1 MYGQQIS
8 QRLKKMNN
16 IKNELNFTGEYFIPG
31 KSGERIEAD
40 HLERYRFACKFAKG
54 KSVLDIACGV
64 GYSGPLFIE
73 AGAINYYGVDIN
85 EKLIEYAKNNYSS
98 EHINYFVGNICTFT
112 NNKMF
117 DLITCYETI
126 EHINSYETAIKN
138 LYSLLNAGGNLLI
151 SSPNRTVTS
160 PNCNT
165 LADKPSNEF
174 HTQEFIPEELLSILN
189 KNGFTAGRDN
199 LYGQRQRKKV
209 YRNRYYR
216 KIIYTLFGN
225 PDIKT
230 SPEVTKVVD
239 KIPRYFVIV
248 ATKK

>member
-1 MYGQQIS
+1 MIQKG
-8 QRLKKMNN
+8 NN
-16 IKNELNFTGEYFIPG
+16 LNFTGEYFIPG

-40 HLERYRFACKFAKG
+40 HIERYRFACKYAKG

-64 GYSGPLFIE
+64 GYSGPKFME
-73 AGAINYYGVDIN
+73 AGAVSYDGVDIN
-85 EKLIEYAKNNYSS
+85 EKLVDYAKENYGADLISYS
-98 EHINYFVGNICTFT
+98 LGDITSFN
-112 NNKMF
+112 NNKLF

-126 EHINSYETAIKN
+126 EHVKNYEAAIQN
-138 LYSLLNAGGNLLI
+138 LHSLLKPGGLLLI

-160 PNCNT
+160 PNALT
-165 LADKPSNEF
+165 LNDKPSNEF

-189 KNGFTAGRDN
+189 KNGFFAGIDK

-216 KIIYTLFGN
+216 KIVYTLFGN

-230 SPEVTKVVD
+230 SPEVTEVVD

>member
-1 MYGQQIS
+1 MSYTV
-8 QRLKKMNN
+8 
-16 IKNELNFTGEYFIPG
+16 NELNFTGEYFIPE

-40 HLERYRFACKFAKG
+40 HIERYRFACRYAKG
-54 KSVLDIACGV
+54 KAVLDIACGV
-64 GYSGPLFIE
+64 GYSGAMFIK
-73 AGAINYYGVDIN
+73 AGAVYYDGVDIN
-85 EKLIEYAKNNYSS
+85 EKLIQYAKNNYSS
-98 EHINYFVGNICTFT
+98 ERINYFVGDICTYT
-112 NNKMF
+112 QTKTY

-126 EHINSYETAIKN
+126 EHVKNYEAAIQN
-138 LYSLLNAGGNLLI
+138 LYSLLKAGGTLLI

-174 HTQEFIPEELLSILN
+174 HIQEFIPEELISILN

-216 KIIYTLFGN
+216 KILYTLFGN
-225 PDIKT
+225 PDLKA
-230 SPEVTKVVD
+230 SPEVKQVTD
-239 KIPRYFVIV
+239 KLPRYFVII
-248 ATKK
+248 ATKN

>member
-1 MYGQQIS
+1 MS
-8 QRLKKMNN
+8 QKENN
-16 IKNELNFTGEYFIPG
+16 LNFTGEYFIPG
-31 KSGERIEAD
+31 KSGDRIEAD
-40 HLERYRFACKFAKG
+40 HLERYRFACKYAKG

-64 GYSGPLFIE
+64 GYSSQMFIE
-73 AGAINYYGVDIN
+73 AGAVSYDGVDIN
-85 EKLIEYAKNNYSS
+85 EKLIDYAKNNYSS
-98 EHINYFVGNICTFT
+98 ERVNYFVGDICTFR
-112 NNKMF
+112 NNKMY

-126 EHINSYETAIKN
+126 EHIKNYETAIKN
-138 LYSLLNAGGNLLI
+138 LYSLLKAGGTLLI
-151 SSPNRTVTS
+151 SSPNRIVTS

-165 LADKPSNEF
+165 LTDKPSNEF

-199 LYGQRQRKKV
+199 LYGQRQREKV

-225 PDIKT
+225 PDIRT
-230 SPEVTKVVD
+230 SPEVRQVTD
-239 KIPRYFVIV
+239 KLPRYFVII

>member
-1 MYGQQIS
+1 MA
-8 QRLKKMNN
+8 NT
-16 IKNELNFTGEYFIPG
+16 ELNFTGEYFIPG

-40 HLERYRFACKFAKG
+40 HIERYRFASRFAAG
-54 KSVLDIACGV
+54 KCILDIACGV
-64 GYSGPLFIE
+64 GYSGPKFIE
-73 AGAINYYGVDIN
+73 AGALSYNGVDIN
-85 EKLIEYAKNNYSS
+85 EKLIDYAKKYYGSELISYS
-98 EHINYFVGNICTFT
+98 VGDITTFN
-112 NNKMF
+112 NNKMY

-126 EHINSYETAIKN
+126 EHVKNYEAAIQN
-138 LYSLLNAGGNLLI
+138 LHSLLKSGGMLFI
-151 SSPNRTVTS
+151 SSPNRIVTS
-160 PNCNT
+160 PNALTIN
-165 LADKPSNEF
+165 DKPSNEF

-189 KNGFTAGRDN
+189 DNGFSAGKDN
-199 LYGQRQRKKV
+199 LYGQRQREKV

-230 SPEVTKVVD
+230 SPEVTQVVD

>member
-1 MYGQQIS
+1 MT
-8 QRLKKMNN
+8 NTN
-16 IKNELNFTGEYFIPG
+16 TELNFTGEYFIPG

-40 HLERYRFACKFAKG
+40 HLERYHFACKFAKG

-64 GYSGPLFIE
+64 GYSGPLL
-73 AGAINYYGVDIN
+73 INASAVRYEGVDLN
-85 EKLIEYAKNNYSS
+85 EKLIDYAKKIYGSDLISYSVGDITTFNN
-98 EHINYFVGNICTFT
+98 I
-112 NNKMF
+112 KMY
-117 DLITCYETI
+117 DLITCFETI
-126 EHINSYETAIKN
+126 EHVKNYEAAIQN
-138 LYSLLNAGGNLLI
+138 LYSLLKTGGTLLI

-160 PNCNT
+160 PNCNS

-174 HTQEFIPEELLSILN
+174 HTQEFIPEEIISVLN
-189 KNGFTAGRDN
+189 KNGFIAGRDN

-230 SPEVTKVVD
+230 SPKVRQVTD
-239 KIPRYFVIV
+239 KLPRYFVIL
-248 ATKK
+248 ATKN

>member
-1 MYGQQIS
+1 MSYTD
-8 QRLKKMNN
+8 
-16 IKNELNFTGEYFIPG
+16 NELNFTGEYFIPG

-40 HLERYRFACKFAKG
+40 HLERYRFACRYAKG
-54 KSVLDIACGV
+54 KAVLDIACGV
-64 GYSGPLFIE
+64 GYSSQMFFE
-73 AGAINYYGVDIN
+73 AGAFSYDGVDIN

-98 EHINYFVGNICTFT
+98 ERINYFVGDICTFT
-112 NNKMF
+112 PNKTY

-126 EHINSYETAIKN
+126 EHIKDYETAIKN
-138 LYSLLNAGGNLLI
+138 LNSLLKVGGTLLI

-174 HTQEFIPEELLSILN
+174 HTQEFIPEELISILN
-189 KNGFTAGRDN
+189 KHGFTGGRDN

-230 SPEVTKVVD
+230 SPEVKQVTD
-239 KIPRYFVIV
+239 KLPRYFVII
-248 ATKK
+248 ATKN

>member
-1 MYGQQIS
+1 MAHTD
-8 QRLKKMNN
+8 
-16 IKNELNFTGEYFIPG
+16 NEIDFTGEFFVPG

-40 HLERYRFACKFAKG
+40 HLERYRFARKFSSG

-64 GYSGPLFIE
+64 GYAGPLFIE
-73 AGAINYYGVDIN
+73 AGAVSYDGVDIN
-85 EKLIEYAKNNYSS
+85 EKLIEYAGKTYGSNS
-98 EHINYFVGNICTFT
+98 INYFLGDICKF
-112 NNKMF
+112 NNKKTYE
-117 DLITCYETI
+117 LVTCFETI
-126 EHINSYETAIKN
+126 EHVENYEAAIQN
-138 LYSLLNAGGNLLI
+138 LYTLLKAGGILLI
-151 SSPNRTVTS
+151 SSPNRIVTS
-160 PNCNT
+160 PNAPT
-165 LADKPSNEF
+165 LTGKPSNEF

-189 KNGFTAGRDN
+189 QNGFTAGRNN

-230 SPEVTKVVD
+230 SPEVTQVTD
-239 KIPRYFVIV
+239 KLSRYFVIL

>member
-1 MYGQQIS
+1 MHDG
-8 QRLKKMNN
+8 
-16 IKNELNFTGEYFIPG
+16 KNDLNFTGEYFIPG

-40 HLERYRFACKFAKG
+40 HIERYRFACKYAKE

-64 GYSGPLFIE
+64 GYSGPMFIE
-73 AGAINYYGVDIN
+73 AGAFSYDGVDIN
-85 EKLIEYAKNNYSS
+85 EKLIDYAKNNNSS
-98 EHINYFVGNICTFT
+98 ERINYFVGDICTYT
-112 NNKMF
+112 QNKTY
-117 DLITCYETI
+117 DLITCFETI
-126 EHINSYETAIKN
+126 EHIKNYENAIKN
-138 LYSLLNAGGNLLI
+138 LHSLLKAGGTLLI

-174 HTQEFIPEELLSILN
+174 HTQEFIPGELLSILN
-189 KNGFTAGRDN
+189 KNGFIADNRN

-216 KIIYTLFGN
+216 KIIYTLFRN

-230 SPEVTKVVD
+230 SPQVTQVTD
-239 KIPRYFVIV
+239 KLPRYFVIV
-248 ATKK
+248 STKRQ

>member
-1 MYGQQIS
+1 MT
-8 QRLKKMNN
+8 NTN
-16 IKNELNFTGEYFIPG
+16 TELNFTGEYFIPG

-40 HLERYRFACKFAKG
+40 HLERYHFACKFAKG

-64 GYSGPLFIE
+64 GYSGPLL
-73 AGAINYYGVDIN
+73 INASAVRYEGVDLN
-85 EKLIEYAKNNYSS
+85 EKLIDYAKKIYGSDLISYS
-98 EHINYFVGNICTFT
+98 VGDITTF
-112 NNKMF
+112 NSNKMY

-126 EHINSYETAIKN
+126 EHVKKYESAIQN
-138 LYSLLNAGGNLLI
+138 LYSLLKTGGTLLI

-160 PNCNT
+160 PNCNS

-174 HTQEFIPEELLSILN
+174 HTQEFIPEEIISVLN
-189 KNGFTAGRDN
+189 KNGFIAGRDN

-230 SPEVTKVVD
+230 SPKVRQVTD
-239 KIPRYFVIV
+239 KLPRYFVIL
-248 ATKK
+248 ATKN